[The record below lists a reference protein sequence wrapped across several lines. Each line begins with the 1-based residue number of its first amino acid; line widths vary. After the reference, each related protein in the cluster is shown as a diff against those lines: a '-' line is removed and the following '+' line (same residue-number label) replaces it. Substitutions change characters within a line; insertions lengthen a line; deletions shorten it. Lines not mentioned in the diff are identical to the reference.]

1 MLNINPKKSLGTIV
15 KYLLI
20 INSIYLFELLYFKIN
35 GGVPFQSIN
44 LSIAIVNILGL
55 SLYLII
61 KKYEP
66 LLEPLIAANKIA
78 KKVNTMAGGING

>member
-1 MLNINPKKSLGTIV
+1 MANINPKQARETII
-15 KYLLI
+15 KYLLFMNI
-20 INSIYLFELLYFKIN
+20 IYLVELLYFKIN

-55 SLYLII
+55 GLYKIL

-66 LLEPLIAANKIA
+66 LLEGVVMTNKFA
-78 KKVNTMAGGING
+78 KGVNNFAGKING